1 MAFDPESDG
10 QGTEMPIPQ
19 AEGVN
24 DYQRIKNLPDMFQDD
39 QGIENDMVG
48 SWRLVI
54 SMKMRTNC
62 MRLMFM
68 PAASL
73 TPEI

>member
-24 DYQRIKNLPDMFQDD
+24 DYQRIQNLPDMFQDD
-39 QGIENDMVG
+39 HGIE
-48 SWRLVI
+48 
-54 SMKMRTNC
+54 
-62 MRLMFM
+62 
-68 PAASL
+68 
-73 TPEI
+73 